1 MKNSL
6 KLSRYNARYHHDYQ
20 ETIFND
26 YPGKKKKE
34 LKQNYSLFIF
44 T

>member
-6 KLSRYNARYHHDYQ
+6 KLSRFNARYHPDYQ

-26 YPGKKKKE
+26 YPGKKKKN
-34 LKQNYSLFIF
+34 KTISYLFV